1 MRLRDAQFASAL
13 AHSYAPAEHHCDSG
27 QDVGHL
33 PSVGEMSNQPP
44 HVQRMVR
51 QLLDQ
56 KYVLVA
62 AVGPYWA
69 VHQCV
74 GMSASSS
81 VVHDAVQQY
90 DMVAHTLP

>member
-1 MRLRDAQFASAL
+1 MRLGGAQFASAL
-13 AHSYAPAEHHCDSG
+13 AHGYAPGEHGCDPE
-27 QDVGHL
+27 QHVGHL

-44 HVQRMVR
+44 HVQRMAR
-51 QLLDQ
+51 QLHGQ

-69 VHQCV
+69 VYQCGGV
-74 GMSASSS
+74 GASSS

>member
-1 MRLRDAQFASAL
+1 
-13 AHSYAPAEHHCDSG
+13 
-27 QDVGHL
+27 
-33 PSVGEMSNQPP
+33 
-44 HVQRMVR
+44 MVR

-62 AVGPYWA
+62 AAGPYWA